1 METGGLVV
9 EDFYYKGASLQP
21 PHFLCGAQ
29 VVCLEYWLYTIS
41 RKDFRRRVHVLNFLS
56 LCCFH

>member
-1 METGGLVV
+1 METEGLVV

-29 VVCLEYWLYTIS
+29 VVCLEYWLYTI
-41 RKDFRRRVHVLNFLS
+41 VETIPGGVYMY
-56 LCCFH
+56 